1 MLLLRSIRSCE
12 YAKSWWSPKHLN
24 ATERFDAEFPRL
36 KFLVALGSFTVLTSV
51 VISYWIYHYKF
62 SNLPAIR
69 EQLEALPLFS
79 VFLLNLMIFLSS
91 LVLSTLTKYK
101 FRVTSIKSSIF
112 RYSLLLGITASSFSL
127 AFFTFVLDSWIP
139 ITSATVAAT
148 FIFFYI
154 LIVNNSKGWPDPINA
169 NADDL
174 AILFVRTAIG
184 IFLMLLLLSYKYGL
198 VTLMIAMSVLT
209 LSCPVAYLIAGDF
222 DQKSSISKAVSFLL
236 SNFFETLAFLMTS
249 ILALVLVIIGGA
261 GYFLAIMVVV
271 FMVRF
276 LSVICALKE
285 GIREWTDNW
294 LRVMLNEDFF
304 HEPRLIPGLG
314 RDGAPVSDFIE
325 ESLQSAS
332 EKFAPGAVISL
343 AFAMIVFLPAQ
354 LWRFSIKSTCWFY
367 FPIYL
372 LLNFGSVQDRNQRRH
387 RLASSPTVMDILAV
401 VYAVLVILIAVIN
414 AVNWQLASEQWL
426 NIDGSAPFSPLGW
439 WLVIDWSNFFD
450 RPWQWFHLP
459 ALLITV
465 VTFFWLDYLRKIR
478 SSAKQLGDQPDKHY
492 PLDNHP
498 GSTIYLLQRVRQS
511 LTTAAMVLGLWYF
524 LQWAHQNDRLPTW
537 ILLFTKTI
545 FGS

>member
-1 MLLLRSIRSCE
+1 MTIRLSNKIVIRSTSNSIQNKNISLLAIVESVLAVVIYWWVAVYFQTHLHLVISVFAAPLLLLRSIRSCE

-62 SNLPAIR
+62 SNLSAIR

-198 VTLMIAMSVLT
+198 VTLMIAMSVL
-209 LSCPVAYLIAGDF
+209 LSLIH
-222 DQKSSISKAVSFLL
+222 I
-236 SNFFETLAFLMTS
+236 
-249 ILALVLVIIGGA
+249 
-261 GYFLAIMVVV
+261 
-271 FMVRF
+271 
-276 LSVICALKE
+276 
-285 GIREWTDNW
+285 
-294 LRVMLNEDFF
+294 
-304 HEPRLIPGLG
+304 
-314 RDGAPVSDFIE
+314 
-325 ESLQSAS
+325 
-332 EKFAPGAVISL
+332 
-343 AFAMIVFLPAQ
+343 
-354 LWRFSIKSTCWFY
+354 
-367 FPIYL
+367 
-372 LLNFGSVQDRNQRRH
+372 
-387 RLASSPTVMDILAV
+387 
-401 VYAVLVILIAVIN
+401 
-414 AVNWQLASEQWL
+414 
-426 NIDGSAPFSPLGW
+426 
-439 WLVIDWSNFFD
+439 
-450 RPWQWFHLP
+450 
-459 ALLITV
+459 
-465 VTFFWLDYLRKIR
+465 
-478 SSAKQLGDQPDKHY
+478 
-492 PLDNHP
+492 
-498 GSTIYLLQRVRQS
+498 
-511 LTTAAMVLGLWYF
+511 
-524 LQWAHQNDRLPTW
+524 
-537 ILLFTKTI
+537 
-545 FGS
+545 